1 MFKLKQKLKLVFS
14 LITAVVLL
22 FGLLACNS
30 SEKTENEKTEQPQGQ
45 IPSLADPNVT
55 HSSVT
60 DTVMLNKEYLNS
72 DGSSKDFVEDGIG
85 LATVIRI
92 ADGDTATFRLKSKS
106 GNSVTIRFYCID
118 TPESTGLME
127 KWGKPASNFTRE
139 ILSNAYEIVLES
151 STDGKAVTDSYG
163 VRYLGYV
170 WYRNSETD
178 TFKNLNLL
186 IVENGY
192 SPNNSG
198 INDIYYESFVKAY
211 NFANKN
217 LLHLWGYKDDP
228 YYSTDPV
235 LVTLKDLVENEDTY
249 WNDENESG
257 SYVTIE
263 ATIKSLYIGDS
274 GTYNFTASQVIDGK
288 EYTYAV
294 YTGYASSAA
303 SAYLKVG
310 NKYSMSGYV
319 QFWEGSQSFQLSG
332 LQYALMQTGVGFTYI
347 LKSGTYLTFDDSVK
361 YNARYSNNLKSS
373 ATVTAAEVNG
383 ETLTLTV
390 AAFDRSDDYVSETA
404 KTYTINVKVN
414 SSFDVNTVLNKTLS
428 GAAYLADDGTYFAV
442 SLNDLSFS

>member
-1 MFKLKQKLKLVFS
+1 M
-14 LITAVVLL
+14 AVVLS
-22 FGLLACNS
+22 FGLLACN
-30 SEKTENEKTEQPQGQ
+30 EKTGKTEEKVEEK
-45 IPSLADPNVT
+45 PSLADPNIT
-55 HSSVT
+55 HSSITESVKL
-60 DTVMLNKEYLNS
+60 DKEYLNA
-72 DGSSKDFVEDGIG
+72 DGTSKDFIQDGIG
-85 LATVIRI
+85 LAQLVRI
-92 ADGDTATFRLKSKS
+92 ADGDTASFKLKSKS
-106 GNSVTIRFYCID
+106 GTHLTIRFYCID

-139 ILSNAYEIVLES
+139 ILSNAYEVVLES
-151 STDGKAVTDSYG
+151 STGGKAVTDSYG

-186 IVENGY
+186 VVENGY

-198 INDIYYESFVKAY
+198 INDRYYDSFVKAY

-228 YYSTDPV
+228 YYSTDPT
-235 LVTLKDLVENEDTY
+235 LVTLKDLVENEDIY

-263 ATIKSLYIGDS
+263 ATIKSLYIGDT

-288 EYTYAV
+288 EYTYAI
-294 YTGYASSAA
+294 YTGYASAAA

-332 LQYALMQTGVGFTYI
+332 LQYALMQNGPGFTYI
-347 LKSGTYLTFDDSVK
+347 LKSGSYLTFNSSVV
-361 YNARYSNNLKSS
+361 YNARYSTNLKTS
-373 ATVTAAEVNG
+373 ATVTAAELKGN
-383 ETLTLTV
+383 TLTLTV
-390 AAFDRSDDYVSETA
+390 TAFDRSDDYISDTA
-404 KTYTINVKVN
+404 TTYTITVEVG
-414 SSFDVNTVLNKTLS
+414 SSFDINTVLNKTMVGS
-428 GAAYLADDGTYFAV
+428 VYLADNGSYFAV